1 MIQRFLQNFGH
12 YWQRLFLTTPFFWW
26 WAGVILLFTLSFV
39 WSFLF
44 PVALTCFTL
53 ILALML
59 VDVMV
64 LIRWGQPIEIE
75 RQIPG
80 AFSLGDNNEVR
91 LDLRNR
97 SDRKHS
103 FQLIDEVPVEF
114 QQRENTHEIQLEG
127 RQEKVVRYNLRPTS
141 RGAYQF
147 GDLQIFLR
155 GPLGLF
161 LLRQTYAA
169 TQEVPVYPSIQQMK
183 QYALHT
189 FDQLSLQ
196 QGIKKIRR
204 IGHSYEFEQIK
215 NYVRGDD
222 YRSINWKATGRRG
235 ELMVN
240 QYEDERSQQVYCVID
255 KSRIMKMPFAGL
267 SLMDYAINTAL
278 VMSNIALQKHDKAGL
293 ITFSDKI
300 GSSLKADR
308 RPGHLN
314 KILQALYREQEGR
327 LEANYELLY
336 QAIRRMISG
345 RSLLLLFTNFESM
358 YGLERVLPILRRL
371 NAVHLLVVVF
381 FENAEVKAL
390 SQREVSRVEE
400 IYQQTIARKF
410 LAEKEQLV
418 QKLQQYGIQTILTAP
433 EDLSVNTINKYLEL
447 KSRRMI

>member
-1 MIQRFLQNFGH
+1 MLSNFLT
-12 YWQRLFLTTPFFWW
+12 YWRNLFLTNTFFWW
-26 WAGVILLFTLSFV
+26 WAGLIALFVLSFV

-44 PVALTCFTL
+44 PVALAAFTIL
-53 ILALML
+53 LALAIG
-59 VDVMV
+59 DIWV
-64 LIRWGQPIEIE
+64 LIRRGRPFEIS
-75 RQIPG
+75 RILPTV
-80 AFSLGDNNEVR
+80 FSLGDDNEVLLLIQNKR
-91 LDLRNR
+91 AQ
-97 SDRKHS
+97 S
-103 FQLIDEVPVEF
+103 FNLEWIDEVPVEF
-114 QQRENTHEIQLEG
+114 QLRDPAQKVQIGPKEEKQIRYQLH
-127 RQEKVVRYNLRPTS
+127 PTT

-147 GDLQIFLR
+147 GDIHIFIR
-155 GPLGLF
+155 GPLGF
-161 LLRQTYAA
+161 FSLRQTIPSMA
-169 TQEVPVYPSIQQMK
+169 EIPVYPSIQQMK

-189 FDQLSLQ
+189 FDQLSHQ

-235 ELMVN
+235 NLMVN

-255 KSRIMKMPFAGL
+255 KSRIMKMPFDGL
-267 SLMDYAINTAL
+267 SLMDYAINTTL

-300 GSSLKADR
+300 GTSLKADR
-308 RPGHLN
+308 RAGQLN
-314 KILQALYREQEGR
+314 KILQSLYREQEGK

-345 RSLLLLFTNFESM
+345 RSLLILFTNFESV

-381 FENAEVKAL
+381 FENAEIKLL
-390 SQREVSRVEE
+390 SQKSVSGIED

-410 LAEKEQLV
+410 LSEKEQLV

-433 EDLSVNTINKYLEL
+433 EDLSINTINKYLEL

>member
-1 MIQRFLQNFGH
+1 MKQFLSTFRY
-12 YWQRLFLTTPFFWW
+12 YWHRLFLTNPFFWW
-26 WAGVILLFTLSFV
+26 WSGMVLLFVLSFV
-39 WSFLF
+39 WSFIF
-44 PVALTCFTL
+44 PVALSAFTL
-53 ILALML
+53 LLALTV
-59 VDVMV
+59 VDLWI
-64 LIRWGQPIEIE
+64 LISWGAPVKIRRIL
-75 RQIPG
+75 P
-80 AFSLGDNNEVR
+80 AVFSLGDDNEVQ
-91 LDLRNR
+91 LVLRNR
-97 SDRKHS
+97 SRRDFRL
-103 FQLIDEVPVEF
+103 QLIDEVPVEF
-114 QQRENTHEIQLEG
+114 QLRDASQDLSLAGNA
-127 RQEKVVRYNLRPTS
+127 EKVVRYQLRPLT
-141 RGAYQF
+141 RGAYHF
-147 GDLQIFLR
+147 GDIQLFLR

-161 LLRQTYAA
+161 WLRQTTAA
-169 TQEVPVYPSIQQMK
+169 AAEIPVYPSIQQMK

-189 FDQLSLQ
+189 FDQLSHQ

-222 YRSINWKATGRRG
+222 YRSINWKATGRHG

-293 ITFSDKI
+293 ITFSNKI
-300 GSSLKADR
+300 GASLKADR
-308 RPGHLN
+308 RAGHLN
-314 KILQALYREQEGR
+314 KILQALYREQEGP

-345 RSLLLLFTNFESM
+345 RSLLILFTNFESS

-381 FENAEVKAL
+381 FENAEIKAL
-390 SQREVSRVEE
+390 SKKEVTSIEA
-400 IYQQTIARKF
+400 IYRQTIAQKF

-433 EDLSVNTINKYLEL
+433 EDLSINTINKYLEL